1 MIRPHMSLFGTA
13 PAPFE
18 KKFQKIFILAFDV
31 KNSRVSL
38 SCTFFWILVY
48 CVKIRSDGCH
58 CSQWSFQ
65 KEKRQKISTESGK
78 KNEMQFS
85 WHTSRCV
92 SDGSAP
98 FLISSWYVSITRSVN
113 KNLYQ
118 VEGRHY
124 EWCSMYV
131 VDDVWNSKHIF

>member
-18 KKFQKIFILAFDV
+18 KKFQKTFILAFDV
-31 KNSRVSL
+31 KNRMVSL
-38 SCTFFWILVY
+38 NCTFFWILVY

-65 KEKRQKISTESGK
+65 KEKRQKTSQA

-85 WHTSRCV
+85 WHITMRFDALWCV
-92 SDGSAP
+92 CP
-98 FLISSWYVSITRSVN
+98 LFYIFLVCLNNKKCVN
-113 KNLYQ
+113 KNSDVWMMYIQCTLYII
-118 VEGRHY
+118 
-124 EWCSMYV
+124 
-131 VDDVWNSKHIF
+131 DDVWNSKHI